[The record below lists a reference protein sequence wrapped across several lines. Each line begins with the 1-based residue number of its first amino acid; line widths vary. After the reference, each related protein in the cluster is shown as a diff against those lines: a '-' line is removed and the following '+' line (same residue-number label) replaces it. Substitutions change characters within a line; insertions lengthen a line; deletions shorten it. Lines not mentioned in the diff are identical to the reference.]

1 MDTKNKN
8 TLIPVKSLTKELGG
22 NIILKGISF
31 DIVENEIVA
40 LVGPNG
46 AGKTTTIRCLT
57 GIYNVDKNQI
67 VKKEGLTISVVSE
80 KDLLWGKETGWKNI
94 EIFREYLGGKLSNN
108 QVEEYAKY
116 LDLSE
121 FLDNKVHT
129 YSKGTRRKLS
139 FVLGLLKDPKLIIFD
154 EPMSGLDPI
163 SRIKMRELIVKL
175 NKEGKSIF
183 YTSHDLAEVEKLAH
197 RVMLMKSGKI
207 LLDNLKSDILL
218 FFIIGFIAIFGG
230 SYLSNY
236 LPLTENSNNI
246 FLWILNIVGII
257 LFLFTVI
264 MGRKIT
270 KEIVVLT
277 LPD

>member
-1 MDTKNKN
+1 MDTTNKN
-8 TLIPVKSLTKELGG
+8 TLISVKALTKELGG
-22 NIILKGISF
+22 NKILKGISF

-80 KDLLWGKETGWKNI
+80 KDLLWEKETGWKNI

-108 QVEEYAKY
+108 QIEEYAKY

-197 RVMLMKSGKI
+197 RVMLMKSGEI
-207 LLDNLKSDILL
+207 LLDNLKSDIL
-218 FFIIGFIAIFGG
+218 
-230 SYLSNY
+230 SNY
-236 LPLTENSNNI
+236 KSLED
-246 FLWILNIVGII
+246 
-257 LFLFTVI
+257 LFLEKLGV
-264 MGRKIT
+264 KVNEENN
-270 KEIVVLT
+270 EI
-277 LPD
+277 